1 MAAPGH
7 NYIILL
13 APIGEI
19 GFVYPLLIIVALG
32 LQKPYTKTE
41 VGAGLELSD
50 HYWTRNVEDIG

>member
-1 MAAPGH
+1 MAVPGH
-7 NYIILL
+7 YYVILL

-19 GFVYPLLIIVALG
+19 GFVYSLLTILELG